1 MNKETNNKTPP
12 AEKHKIKELEQEI
25 EIKNEII
32 TSLEEQNKKVTSQN
46 STSHGRRELEQEN
59 QIKNEII
66 NALEE
71 QNKKVTS
78 QNSTSHGRRELE
90 QENQML
96 KELAESFEGKASS
109 DMEQFFSMISHELK
123 TPLVPIAGYVK
134 MLKEEQFGNLDVIQ
148 KEKLG
153 IIDSNTTSLSKLIQN
168 MLDYQKLSS
177 GTMEM
182 KKEVNNIE
190 KILNDALASLDSE
203 FKQKEVEK
211 MVSIE
216 GNVELICDAQRIL
229 QVSTALLDNS
239 LKAIQPK
246 LGKINVSV
254 SQLGNEVT
262 VSISDN
268 GCGIPKDQLDK
279 VFSKFYQVD
288 MSNIREKGGVGLGL
302 SICQKIIDAHD
313 GKIWIESELDKG
325 TTINFTLPRK

>member
-1 MNKETNNKTPP
+1 MDKENIKKNMP
-12 AEKHKIKELEQEI
+12 AGKHKIRELEQEI
-25 EIKNEII
+25 EIKNEYI
-32 TSLEEQNKKVTSQN
+32 T
-46 STSHGRRELEQEN
+46 
-59 QIKNEII
+59 
-66 NALEE
+66 ALEE
-71 QNKKVTS
+71 QNEETP
-78 QNSTSHGRRELE
+78 QNSTDHGHRERE

-134 MLKEEQFGNLDVIQ
+134 MLKEEQFGNLDPIQ

-153 IIDSNTTSLSKLIQN
+153 IIDSNTTSLSKLIQS

-177 GTMEM
+177 GSMEM
-182 KKEVNNIE
+182 NKEENNIE
-190 KILNDALASLDSE
+190 KILNDALASLNSE

-211 MVSIE
+211 MIAIE
-216 GNVELICDAQRIL
+216 GNAELICDAQRIS
-229 QVSTALLDNS
+229 QVLTALLDNS

-246 LGKINVSV
+246 LGKINVSA
-254 SQLGNEVT
+254 SQLGNTIT
-262 VSISDN
+262 VSVSDN

-288 MSNIREKGGVGLGL
+288 MSNTREKGGVGLGL

>member
-12 AEKHKIKELEQEI
+12 SEKHKIKELEQEI
-25 EIKNEII
+25 ENKNEHL
-32 TSLEEQNKKVTSQN
+32 T
-46 STSHGRRELEQEN
+46 
-59 QIKNEII
+59 
-66 NALEE
+66 ALEE
-71 QNKKVTS
+71 QFKKATS

-90 QENQML
+90 QENQMF
-96 KELAESFEGKASS
+96 KELVESFEGKASS
-109 DMEQFFSMISHELK
+109 DMAQFFSMISHELQ

-134 MLKEEQFGNLDVIQ
+134 MLKEEQFGNLDPIQ

-153 IIDSNTTSLSKLIQN
+153 IVDSNTTSLSKLIQS

-177 GTMEM
+177 GSMEM
-182 KKEVNNIE
+182 NKEENNIE
-190 KILNDALASLDSE
+190 KILNDALASLNSE

-211 MVSIE
+211 MIAIE
-216 GNVELICDAQRIL
+216 GNAELICDAQRIS
-229 QVSTALLDNS
+229 QVLTALLDNS

-246 LGKINVSV
+246 LGKINVSA
-254 SQLGNEVT
+254 SQLGNTIT
-262 VSISDN
+262 VSVSDN

-288 MSNIREKGGVGLGL
+288 MSNTREKGGVGLGL